1 MDTLTTNVFESALLF
16 YIHIYTRVCGVFQ
29 FDEVKKVPGSNI
41 DLESFLT
48 IFLIQVFN
56 SNVRHTT

>member
-48 IFLIQVFN
+48 IF
-56 SNVRHTT
+56 